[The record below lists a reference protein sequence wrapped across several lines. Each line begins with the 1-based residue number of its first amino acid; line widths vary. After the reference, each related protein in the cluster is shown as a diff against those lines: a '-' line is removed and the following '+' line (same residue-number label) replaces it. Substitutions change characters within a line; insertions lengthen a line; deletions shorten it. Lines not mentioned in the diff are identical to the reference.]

1 MSQIDEARS
10 CTSSEFVQC
19 AMDEIYRN
27 ITKLKKCIENPM
39 SECFHDCP
47 WCDEFDSVV
56 AEMNIRGCL

>member
-1 MSQIDEARS
+1 MNSIRLT
-10 CTSSEFVQC
+10 TSD
-19 AMDEIYRN
+19 MDEIYRN

-47 WCDEFDSVV
+47 WCDEFDSVA